1 MNRRL
6 GTIPTQE
13 SPNENLH
20 GPHLPGTESY
30 SDCSGTRRPSSPGEA
45 TMNKYFSLVVCGVLL
60 LAACGGS
67 PTAGVSVSGSPASTL
82 SVPSISFGNQDVG
95 TASAG
100 QVITLS
106 NTGSAELRIV
116 GIAVALP
123 FTQTSTC
130 GSSLA
135 AGATCTIIMTFAPTT
150 EGDFTSNV
158 SITDNAKGSPQT
170 VALSGTGVAQP
181 PPCITQGEACFGP
194 GQPKCCAAPFP
205 HHSYCSNSTGWGTCT
220 QT

>member
-1 MNRRL
+1 
-6 GTIPTQE
+6 
-13 SPNENLH
+13 
-20 GPHLPGTESY
+20 
-30 SDCSGTRRPSSPGEA
+30 
-45 TMNKYFSLVVCGVLL
+45 MNKYFSLVLWGVLVF
-60 LAACGGS
+60 AACGGS

-106 NTGSAELRIV
+106 NTGSAELRIA

-123 FTQTSTC
+123 FAQTSTC
-130 GSSLA
+130 SSSRA
-135 AGATCTIIMTFAPTT
+135 AGATCTINATFAPTT

-158 SITDNAKGSPQT
+158 SITDNAKGSPQR

-181 PPCITQGEACFGP
+181 PPGCTPVGGACGP
-194 GQPKCCAAPFP
+194 GLR
-205 HHSYCSNSTGWGTCT
+205 
-220 QT
+220 

>member
-1 MNRRL
+1 
-6 GTIPTQE
+6 
-13 SPNENLH
+13 
-20 GPHLPGTESY
+20 
-30 SDCSGTRRPSSPGEA
+30 
-45 TMNKYFSLVVCGVLL
+45 MNKYFSLVVCGVLL

-135 AGATCTIIMTFAPTT
+135 AGATCTINVTFAPTT

-158 SITDNAKGSPQT
+158 SITDNAKGSPQR

-181 PPCITQGEACFGP
+181 PPCITIGESCFGP
-194 GQPKCCAAPFP
+194 GQPHCCAAAFP

-220 QT
+220 MN

>member
-1 MNRRL
+1 
-6 GTIPTQE
+6 
-13 SPNENLH
+13 
-20 GPHLPGTESY
+20 
-30 SDCSGTRRPSSPGEA
+30 
-45 TMNKYFSLVVCGVLL
+45 VLL

-67 PTAGVSVSGSPASTL
+67 PTASVSVSGSPAPAL
-82 SVPSISFGNQDVG
+82 SVPSISFGNQVVG
-95 TASAG
+95 TSSAG